1 MLRREAILVS
11 AGVLAAGSVAGCLG
25 QPTGAASDDEETTTD
40 SGSTEIDDDAALEA
54 TLEVGDDS
62 RTLFTTADIA
72 RVGAVSTRPQTG
84 PSVPIE
90 LTAAGTESVT
100 QTAAAVDLDSSY
112 EAATITITLDGERI
126 NQFGINAELAAEMAG
141 GGWSGQFVLT
151 FVDEAAATA
160 FRDRLLAES

>member
-1 MLRREAILVS
+1 MLRRDAILAS
-11 AGVLAAGSVAGCLG
+11 GGVFVAGSVVGCLG
-25 QPTGAASDDEETTTD
+25 QPTGSAADNEEPSDSEA
-40 SGSTEIDDDAALEA
+40 SEITDDATLEA

-62 RTLFTTADIA
+62 RTLFTTGDIA
-72 RVGAVSTRPQTG
+72 RVGAVATRPQTG

-100 QTAAAVDLDSSY
+100 ETAAAVDLDSSY
-112 EAATITITLDGERI
+112 EAATVTLTFDGERI

-141 GGWSGQFVLT
+141 GGWGGRFVLT
-151 FVDEAAATA
+151 FADTAAADA

>member
-1 MLRREAILVS
+1 MLRREAILASGEVF
-11 AGVLAAGSVAGCLG
+11 ATGGLAGCLG
-25 QPTGAASDDEETTTD
+25 QSTGAASDDEETTTD

-54 TLEVGDDS
+54 TLEVGDHS

-84 PSVPIE
+84 PSVPME

>member
-11 AGVLAAGSVAGCLG
+11 AGVLTTGSVAGCLG
-25 QPTGAASDDEETTTD
+25 QPKESAADDENPPD
-40 SGSTEIDDDAALEA
+40 SEASEIADDTALEA
-54 TLEVGDDS
+54 TLEVDDDS
-62 RTLFTTADIA
+62 RTLFTTTDIA

-100 QTAAAVDLDSSY
+100 ETAAAVDLESSY
-112 EAATITITLDGERI
+112 EEATVAVTLDGERI
-126 NQFGINAELAAEMAG
+126 NQFGINAELAGEMAG
-141 GGWSGQFVLT
+141 GGWSGRFVLT
-151 FVDEAAATA
+151 FADKAAADA

>member
-40 SGSTEIDDDAALEA
+40 SGSTD
-54 TLEVGDDS
+54 GDNS

-160 FRDRLLAES
+160 FRDRLLVES

>member
-1 MLRREAILVS
+1 MLRREVILAS
-11 AGVLAAGSVAGCLG
+11 GGVLATGSIAGCLE
-25 QPTGAASDDEETTTD
+25 QPTGSAADDED
-40 SGSTEIDDDAALEA
+40 SVNSGANEINDDAALEA

-100 QTAAAVDLDSSY
+100 RTAAAVDLETSY
-112 EAATITITLDGERI
+112 ETATITITLDGVRI
-126 NQFGINAELAAEMAG
+126 NQFGINAELATEIAG
-141 GGWSGQFVLT
+141 GEWSGRFVLT
-151 FVDEAAATA
+151 FADEAAADA
-160 FRDRLLAES
+160 FRGRLLADG